1 MERVRGGVEEIRNA
15 AKEQEHG
22 NSVVYRGATTMRDV
36 AAQVRSTTEEQAR
49 GSGRMR
55 ESIEEV
61 QTAVEQINDAL
72 QEQAAACRSAVDF
85 LEEVYAQTRSNE
97 ESARKMDE
105 ATKGLLRQSGKLRVE
120 VRRFRLSDSG

>member
-1 MERVRGGVEEIRNA
+1 
-15 AKEQEHG
+15 
-22 NSVVYRGATTMRDV
+22 MRDV
-36 AAQVRSTTEEQAR
+36 ASQVRSTTEEQAR

-105 ATKGLLRQSGKLRVE
+105 ATKDLLLQSGSLRVE
-120 VRRFRLSDSG
+120 VGRFRFSDSG